1 MKFKEW
7 VVLFVFIAIAIVAS
21 NYIGYG
27 RSVLDSMNGVLVLC
41 GIALIAVLVS
51 KVIPLK
57 LPIILYCS
65 LLGLLLA
72 SPISP
77 VSEFVTEAGSKIE
90 FKAPLTIV
98 GALAGISIGASFHQ
112 FRKQGWKMIVL
123 ALVVITSTYLGSLV
137 ISQIVLK
144 LTDAI

>member
-1 MKFKEW
+1 M
-7 VVLFVFIAIAIVAS
+7 
-21 NYIGYG
+21 
-27 RSVLDSMNGVLVLC
+27 
-41 GIALIAVLVS
+41 
-51 KVIPLK
+51 
-57 LPIILYCS
+57 
-65 LLGLLLA
+65 
-72 SPISP
+72 SP

-144 LTDAI
+144 LTNAI